1 MYEALELVLQAKI
14 TKRWTPPPRTMT
26 ALLADAQAMLAKY
39 DEAIDL
45 IAKAAPLNPVY
56 DDVARLRIV
65 RAKPAAKWPRP

>member
-1 MYEALELVLQAKI
+1 
-14 TKRWTPPPRTMT
+14 MT

-56 DDVARLRIV
+56 DDGRP
-65 RAKPAAKWPRP
+65 PAHRSG